1 MPDQPA
7 ISVARHGSVA
17 IITIDNPPANS
28 MGLKVITGLSTA
40 LDSLEED
47 LSARTIVLTG
57 KGDKIFC
64 AGADIKLLSDTHT
77 ITEDHPLFQAAHL
90 FNRIERYPKAV
101 IAAINGFCLGG
112 GAELAM
118 SCDLRIASEQ
128 ARFGQPEVK
137 LGITP
142 GWGGTQR
149 LTRLIGKSRAQPRLL
164 TGDMLEAERAR
175 AWGLVNEVTTAGDL
189 LNRAITVASDL
200 ADKAPLAIAEI
211 KRRVV
216 DGRQQDLPDAVG
228 DDLRGMLRLLDTLDG
243 KEGVTAFLEKRK
255 PVFKGA

>member
-1 MPDQPA
+1 M
-7 ISVARHGSVA
+7 
-17 IITIDNPPANS
+17 
-28 MGLKVITGLSTA
+28 
-40 LDSLEED
+40 LD
-47 LSARTIVLTG
+47 
-57 KGDKIFC
+57 
-64 AGADIKLLSDTHT
+64 
-77 ITEDHPLFQAAHL
+77 
-90 FNRIERYPKAV
+90 
-101 IAAINGFCLGG
+101 
-112 GAELAM
+112 
-118 SCDLRIASEQ
+118 
-128 ARFGQPEVK
+128 
-137 LGITP
+137 
-142 GWGGTQR
+142 
-149 LTRLIGKSRAQPRLL
+149 
-164 TGDMLEAERAR
+164 AERAL

>member
-7 ISVARHGSVA
+7 ISVTRNGAVA
-17 IITIDNPPANS
+17 VLTIDNPPANS
-28 MGLKVITGLSTA
+28 MGLKVITGLSNA

-47 LSARTIVLTG
+47 LAVRAIVLTG
-57 KGDKIFC
+57 AGDKIFC
-64 AGADIKLLSDTHT
+64 AGADIKLLSEIDK
-77 ITEDHPLFQAAHL
+77 ISEDHPLFRAAHL

-118 SCDLRIASEQ
+118 SCDLRIASNH
-128 ARFGQPEVK
+128 ARFGQPEVT

-149 LTRLIGKSRAQPRLL
+149 LTRLIGKGRAQPLLL
-164 TGDMLEAERAR
+164 TGDMLNAEQAL
-175 AWGLVNEVTTAGDL
+175 AWGLVNEVTPTESLSD
-189 LNRAITVASDL
+189 RALAVASDL

-216 DGRQQDLPDAVG
+216 DGQQQELPDAVG
-228 DDLRGMLRLLDTLDG
+228 DDLRGMLRLLNTLDG
-243 KEGVTAFLEKRK
+243 KEGVTAFLEKRA
-255 PVFKGA
+255 PTFKGA